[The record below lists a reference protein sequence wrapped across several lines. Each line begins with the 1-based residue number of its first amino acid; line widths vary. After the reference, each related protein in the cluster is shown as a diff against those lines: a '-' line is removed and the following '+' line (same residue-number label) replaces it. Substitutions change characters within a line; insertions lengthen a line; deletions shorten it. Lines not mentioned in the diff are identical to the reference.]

1 MIAYIRGTVTAVEE
15 DTAVVE
21 TSGIGYLIS
30 LPLSDLEELTVGD
43 EVKIHVYM
51 AVREDAVQLFGFLTK
66 DALNLFRLLIGVSG
80 IGPKGALSVLSAL
93 TPDELRFAILSDD
106 SATISKVPGIGKKT
120 AQKLILE
127 LKDKFDLQDTF
138 EQKLVMTS
146 LEADLPEGLPESRR
160 EAVQALTALGYG
172 QSEAAKAVGKAWEQ
186 AENAEQMSTED
197 ILRAALKYLG

>member
-80 IGPKGALSVLSAL
+80 IGPKGALSVLSTL

-120 AQKLILE
+120 AQKLILD
-127 LKDKFDLQDTF
+127 LRDKLDLQEAF
-138 EQKLVMTS
+138 EAKAANTKHAASENSAQSEAIEALV
-146 LEADLPEGLPESRR
+146 
-160 EAVQALTALGYG
+160 ALGYNAT
-172 QSEAAKAVGKAWEQ
+172 AAMKAV
-186 AENAEQMSTED
+186 
-197 ILRAALKYLG
+197 RAVGAGEPDKTVEELLKEALKAL